1 MINKFPMH
9 DLRQILRLLDEA
21 EKAYREQANNSD
33 DIQRLYQLSSRTGRT
48 CSSRSHAAAR
58 GMASAKTKIKEYM
71 KSKYNICKL

>member
-33 DIQRLYQLSSRTGRT
+33 DIQRLYQL
-48 CSSRSHAAAR
+48 AAAR